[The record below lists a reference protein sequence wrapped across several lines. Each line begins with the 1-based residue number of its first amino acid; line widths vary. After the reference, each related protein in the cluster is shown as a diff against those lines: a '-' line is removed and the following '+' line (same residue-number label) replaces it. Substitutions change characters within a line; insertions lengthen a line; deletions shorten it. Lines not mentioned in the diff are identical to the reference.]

1 MTRTLRNVVLALA
14 IVTAGLGGCAFTG
27 AIAGTASASGSG
39 TPLPPG
45 WELCILQ
52 GVGAPATE
60 ANIADLDEWQVAEGG
75 STNNTAAYN
84 PFNTQRMTDASGAP
98 LPGVVSANGFPAFAN
113 WLAGC
118 AATVTTLF
126 QPNMWSITS
135 ALRAG
140 NVAPPGVF
148 LAAVDQSA
156 WCAPSADGIPC
167 YEGQVLGAAGD
178 LAAMLT
184 NSPALSVFGNVR
196 SDLRAYQQ
204 AIATVAGD
212 QNLLVTR
219 QEQLAAMQT
228 QLSAARGTYDI
239 ASRAL
244 RRFAID
250 EYVSSGLYASTSVAN
265 LGGGVNPF
273 GPKTAQGVIAQQY
286 LSVAANDLLVRERS
300 AAADVKAM
308 LSRRD
313 AAAKAVTPAAL
324 ALAADTNT
332 EHTSLTKMVADVA
345 TLQQAGACTT
355 VAIALPA
362 SDAAPTAPAD
372 TTTTTTTTT
381 TTAPVPTSTT
391 TTTTTTVP
399 AAAATTTTVPTAIT
413 VPTTVTTTTLPATT
427 VQSTVPVTTTTTTT
441 VPSAAVPAT
450 PPSAGAANAPVAGV
464 TALQGCVAALAPPGT
479 L

>member
-1 MTRTLRNVVLALA
+1 MTHTLRNVVLALA
-14 IVTAGLGGCAFTG
+14 IVTAGLGGCAFSG
-27 AIAGTASASGSG
+27 AFAGIASASGNG

-52 GVGAPATE
+52 EVAAPATE

-84 PFNTQRMTDASGAP
+84 PFNTARMTDATGAP
-98 LPGVVSANGFPAFAN
+98 LPGVVSANGFPAFAD
-113 WLAGC
+113 WRTGC
-118 AATVTTLF
+118 AATVATLF

-156 WCAPSADGIPC
+156 WCAPSADGVPC
-167 YEGQVLGAAGD
+167 YEGKVLGAAGD
-178 LAAMLT
+178 LAALLT

-196 SDLRAYQQ
+196 SDLHTYQQ

-219 QEQLAAMQT
+219 QEQLAEAQT

-250 EYVSSGLYASTSVAN
+250 EYVSSGLYASNSVAN

-273 GPKTAQGVIAQQY
+273 GAKTAQGVIAQQY
-286 LSVAANDLLVRERS
+286 LSVAANNLLVRERS
-300 AAADVKAM
+300 AAADVKGL

-324 ALAADTNT
+324 ALASDTT
-332 EHTSLTKMVADVA
+332 AEHRSLVKMVADVA

-355 VAIALPA
+355 VNIAVPA
-362 SDAAPTAPAD
+362 SDTAPTAPAN

-381 TTAPVPTSTT
+381 TVPVPA

-399 AAAATTTTVPTAIT
+399 PTTTTTTLPTAIT
-413 VPTTVTTTTLPATT
+413 VPTTVPPTTTTTTTTTLP
-427 VQSTVPVTTTTTTT
+427 PTTTTTTT
-441 VPSAAVPAT
+441 VPTATVPAT
-450 PPSAGAANAPVAGV
+450 PSISGAATAPVAGV
-464 TALQGCVAALAPPGT
+464 SALQGCVAVLAPAGT